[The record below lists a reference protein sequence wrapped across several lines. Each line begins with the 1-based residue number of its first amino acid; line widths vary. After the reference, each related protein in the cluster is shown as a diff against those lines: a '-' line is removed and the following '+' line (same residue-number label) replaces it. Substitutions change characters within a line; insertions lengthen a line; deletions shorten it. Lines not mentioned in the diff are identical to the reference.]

1 MHRTDLDAYSVRLD
15 MAKDRLCDFEEKAA
29 TVLGRS
35 SVFIGTTVGCA
46 IQKLCDEIQVV
57 GLNLY
62 SVESRVHCI
71 PCCITKISYRLA
83 DVGFGHGPRRTR
95 WVSAWR

>member
-15 MAKDRLCDFEEKAA
+15 MAKDRLCDFEEKAG

-71 PCCITKISYRLA
+71 PGRIAKISYSLA
-83 DVGFGHGPRRTR
+83 NVSFAHGPRRNR
-95 WVSAWR
+95 WLSA

>member
-35 SVFIGTTVGCA
+35 SVFIGTAVGCA
-46 IQKLCDEIQVV
+46 IQELCDEIQVV

-62 SVESRVHCI
+62 SIESRVHRI
-71 PCCITKISYRLA
+71 LGRVAKVSYSLA
-83 DVGFGHGPRRTR
+83 NLSFAHRPGRNCGLP
-95 WVSAWR
+95 A